1 MSLSI
6 QKRSTY
12 MSIQSLRTIQGL
24 LLKSLGC
31 IFVLSSIFKLIG
43 LRTFAITVND
53 FCGFLGYELLYGH
66 GMLLAVMI
74 CTAELGLGLAAL
86 IPSLR
91 NYVIWLYPLVLS
103 YFTYITGV
111 NLLSMYGQIE
121 SCGCFGEVI
130 HLTPSASFYK
140 NVVLLSA
147 SLIGCVLTFILG
159 NPHREEI
166 G

>member
-1 MSLSI
+1 MSF
-6 QKRSTY
+6 RT
-12 MSIQSLRTIQGL
+12 LRTIQVL
-24 LLKSLGC
+24 LLQSLGC
-31 IFVLSSIFKLIG
+31 IFVLSGIFKLIG

-66 GMLLAVMI
+66 GMLLAVLI
-74 CTAELGLGLAAL
+74 CTAELALGLAAF
-86 IPSLR
+86 IPSLW
-91 NYVIWLYPLVLS
+91 NYVIWLYPLVLG

-111 NLLSMYGQIE
+111 NLQSMYGQIE

-147 SLIGCVLTFILG
+147 SLIVGVLTFMLS
-159 NPHREEI
+159 NPHREEVE
-166 G
+166 